1 MEGIKTV
8 KKFFSSKWAKVST
21 LVTVMCMSIVS
32 SAMAAETTPTVDQA
46 TVDSMTGAF
55 GNVKATALAALAG
68 LAVIAIA
75 LFAGV
80 YAWRYGK
87 KVFSIIAK

>member
-1 MEGIKTV
+1 MTEGASTTVLANMET
-8 KKFFSSKWAKVST
+8 
-21 LVTVMCMSIVS
+21 
-32 SAMAAETTPTVDQA
+32 
-46 TVDSMTGAF
+46 AF
-55 GNVKATALAALAG
+55 GEVQTTALSALG
-68 LAVIAIA
+68 TIGVIAIA